1 MSCRRPSSSLKFY
14 AGVART
20 AKEIDDPLST
30 IRKTVQIARCKCRL
44 QTKLQ
49 NASPMISRKHAMV
62 VATKRPC
69 MGEYFLDDIQIN
81 DDSDNAHLHSKQ
93 RTKADIEVP
102 HYFESLRLGG
112 GAIRQ
117 LS

>member
-1 MSCRRPSSSLKFY
+1 MSEQPMIYCPPARPSSSLKFY

-20 AKEIDDPLST
+20 AKEIDDPLSQ

-69 MGEYFLDDIQIN
+69 VREDFLDDIQIS

-93 RTKADIEVP
+93 RTKLMLTSHTI
-102 HYFESLRLGG
+102 
-112 GAIRQ
+112 
-117 LS
+117 LSR

>member
-1 MSCRRPSSSLKFY
+1 
-14 AGVART
+14 
-20 AKEIDDPLST
+20 
-30 IRKTVQIARCKCRL
+30 
-44 QTKLQ
+44 
-49 NASPMISRKHAMV
+49 MISQKHAMV